1 MFFRPRRP
9 RITPRFLYVSPQPHL
24 EFTPKPT
31 LLAPLV
37 ERIDPARVEVP
48 LPFHASKIPPGGVMT
63 KLVRASAVFLLIAA
77 AAFAQT
83 SRGTVTGLVT
93 DASGAAI
100 PSASVELK
108 SISTGVLRAAA
119 TNDSGLY
126 RLRAVDPG
134 SYEIAISKAGFKAT
148 KSNAFDIAAAQI
160 ASIVRIP
167 GQGERDS
174 GLKANTFWSTP
185 EWRSPSSRN

>member
-1 MFFRPRRP
+1 
-9 RITPRFLYVSPQPHL
+9 
-24 EFTPKPT
+24 
-31 LLAPLV
+31 
-37 ERIDPARVEVP
+37 
-48 LPFHASKIPPGGVMT
+48 MT